1 MKRNLIKGMALV
13 LAMALMLLVPVTPV
27 YATTQGTNG
36 DELNVVQPEK
46 LEIQL
51 GLPWAGV
58 EFELKTDAG
67 LYPGAIPVGEDGV
80 LRLEIGGSSNYILT
94 CLNSQVEIPAPE
106 ETQVPTME
114 TTVPTET
121 EEVESTAPEM
131 TEITVIETDG
141 TVAGIPVAHLVIF
154 GIIVILVI
162 GGLIV
167 MLTSQNRQQ
176 NCESEE
182 DEDA

>member
-1 MKRNLIKGMALV
+1 MKRNLFKGMALV
-13 LAMALMLLVPVTPV
+13 VAMALMLLVPVTPV
-27 YATTQGTNG
+27 HAATQGTNG

-46 LEIQL
+46 LEVQL

-67 LYPGAIPVGEDGV
+67 LYPGTIPVGEDGV
-80 LRLEIGGSSNYILT
+80 LRLEIGGSSNYILS
-94 CLNSQVEIPAPE
+94 CLNSQVEIPTPE
-106 ETQVPTME
+106 ETQEPTVE
-114 TTVPTET
+114 TTLPAET
-121 EEVESTAPEM
+121 EETETTAPET
-131 TEITVIETDG
+131 TEITVIEADG

-167 MLTSQNRQQ
+167 LLTSQNRQQ
-176 NCESEE
+176 DSEYEE
-182 DEDA
+182 DEYA

>member
-1 MKRNLIKGMALV
+1 MKRNFMKGMALV

-67 LYPGAIPVGEDGV
+67 RYPGTISVSEDGV
-80 LRLEIGGSSNYILT
+80 LRLEIGGSSNYTLT
-94 CLNSQVEIPAPE
+94 CLNSQVAVPTPE
-106 ETQVPTME
+106 ETQEPTVE
-114 TTVPTET
+114 ATLPIET
-121 EEVESTAPEM
+121 EEVETMTPET

-141 TVAGIPVAHLVIF
+141 TVAGIPVVHLVIF

-162 GGLIV
+162 AGLI
-167 MLTSQNRQQ
+167 MMFTSQNRQQ
-176 NCESEE
+176 NCESED